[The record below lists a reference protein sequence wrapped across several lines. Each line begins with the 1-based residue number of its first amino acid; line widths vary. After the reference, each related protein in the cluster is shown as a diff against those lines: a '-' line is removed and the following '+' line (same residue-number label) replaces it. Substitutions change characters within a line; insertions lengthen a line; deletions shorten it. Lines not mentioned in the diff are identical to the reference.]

1 MKNYFYFLFSGL
13 PAGNAHRGTMKNYFY
28 ILFFG
33 LPARVAHRG
42 TQKIFLR
49 ASRNK
54 IVYAFAHPAEA
65 DWRPGLEAT
74 KLDV

>member
-42 TQKIFLR
+42 TQKMVPCDLQ
-49 ASRNK
+49 
-54 IVYAFAHPAEA
+54 IVIVEK
-65 DWRPGLEAT
+65 GT
-74 KLDV
+74 

>member
-13 PAGNAHRGTMKNYFY
+13 PAGNAHRGSMKNYFY

-42 TQKIFLR
+42 TLFSFSAL
-49 ASRNK
+49 
-54 IVYAFAHPAEA
+54 
-65 DWRPGLEAT
+65 RPGNT
-74 KLDV
+74 KSDGVSAALLRS